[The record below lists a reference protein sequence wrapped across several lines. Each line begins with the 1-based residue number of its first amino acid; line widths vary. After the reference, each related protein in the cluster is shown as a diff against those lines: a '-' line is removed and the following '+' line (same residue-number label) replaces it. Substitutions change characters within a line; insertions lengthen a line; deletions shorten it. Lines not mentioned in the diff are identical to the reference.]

1 MEVIKVVLRSSQS
14 EGLNRAVL
22 EVARGPILLPRKLP
36 PRTLLSEPNPEVN
49 YKTPLSQ
56 IPVGG
61 G

>member
-36 PRTLLSEPNPEVN
+36 PRTLLSEPNPEVY

>member
-1 MEVIKVVLRSSQS
+1 VILRSSQS
-14 EGLNRAVL
+14 QGLNQADL

-36 PRTLLSEPNPEVN
+36 PRTLLSEPNPEVY